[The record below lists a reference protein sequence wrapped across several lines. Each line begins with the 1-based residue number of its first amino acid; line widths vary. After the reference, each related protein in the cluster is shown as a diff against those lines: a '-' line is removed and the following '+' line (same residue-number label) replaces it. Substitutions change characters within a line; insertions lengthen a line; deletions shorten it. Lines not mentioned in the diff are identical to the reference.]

1 MGVTFFSVIDII
13 DVYFI
18 WLFGFSISDL
28 HSFAFAFS
36 LLRWGNPKWFMVVV
50 MVLQYYGIMVYY
62 WWFRILNYVII
73 QIQGGGVWFSMFF
86 LTARH
91 LSWFI
96 SIVQL
101 PFTRRSLAYVILG
114 EACYRSSCLLAVIVA
129 VRDPWAVIG

>member
-1 MGVTFFSVIDII
+1 MS
-13 DVYFI
+13 
-18 WLFGFSISDL
+18 
-28 HSFAFAFS
+28 
-36 LLRWGNPKWFMVVV
+36 MVVV
-50 MVLQYYGIMVYY
+50 VVLEYYGTMVYY

-96 SIVQL
+96 SVASWTFIAVA
-101 PFTRRSLAYVILG
+101 RRSLAYVILG